1 MDQNVFRNTPML
13 ETVNISSNELNSIDK
28 NTFGHLSNLYE
39 LDVSSNNLIE
49 MISGLPRAIERVNMR
64 DNQIQNLA
72 TSPGSF
78 DLPNLR
84 MVDL

>member
-1 MDQNVFRNTPML
+1 ML
-13 ETVNISSNELNSIDK
+13 ETVNISSNELNTIER

-49 MISGLPRAIERVNMR
+49 MISGLPRVIERVNLR
-64 DNQIQNLA
+64 NNKIQNLA
-72 TSPGSF
+72 TSPESF

-84 MVDL
+84 MVDLSVIILKRFL